1 MVFEEGLQGL
11 QDFHF
16 GAYSTGASPVVVVG
30 AWNVRGREAVAF
42 DDRHSEGSLVPRH
55 NAFEVLKNKLHYKT
69 LNHNPIRQKAH
80 TDRIKSK
87 LGVVVSSVLR
97 DWLEIAVV
105 KRLQFFC
112 TL

>member
-1 MVFEEGLQGL
+1 MVFEEGFQGL

-16 GAYSTGASPVVVVG
+16 GAYPTGASPVVVVG

-42 DDRHSEGSLVPRH
+42 DDRHSEGSLMPRH
-55 NAFEVLKNKLHYKT
+55 KALEVLKKQLQYKT
-69 LNHNPIRQKAH
+69 MNHYPIRQKAH
-80 TDRIKSK
+80 TDRIKST
-87 LGVVVSSVLR
+87 LGVVVSSFLR

-105 KRLQFFC
+105 KRLQFFS